1 MYFFSLL
8 WRAKLCSVSFFFSSF
23 FFFVFEFRGR
33 QRIAFWKVGPNL
45 FKIKL
50 FKVWSCKG
58 TQFALPLVLLDESE
72 DSRTSA
78 KSRNRRQV
86 SNVTSVTI
94 SMHDVRHEI
103 TKQFEQLMPTKYCKS
118 QERVCPVGPPGLP
131 CPIGAQGPRGRRG
144 TRGKV
149 TQVALDH
156 LENQEWLDFQ
166 I

>member
-1 MYFFSLL
+1 M
-8 WRAKLCSVSFFFSSF
+8 
-23 FFFVFEFRGR
+23 
-33 QRIAFWKVGPNL
+33 
-45 FKIKL
+45 
-50 FKVWSCKG
+50 
-58 TQFALPLVLLDESE
+58 
-72 DSRTSA
+72 
-78 KSRNRRQV
+78 
-86 SNVTSVTI
+86 TSVTI

-118 QERVCPVGPPGLP
+118 QERVYPVGPPGLP

-166 I
+166 DLGEKRVTKANQEIRDHLVGLENQYPLHK